1 MAENYREQVRLL
13 LRILPLVAEEEVFAL
28 KGGTAINLF
37 ERDLPRLSVD
47 IDLTYLPFDDRTAAL
62 ANISTALGRLK
73 ARIEKVIPDIHVT
86 VVAQQGGAME
96 AKLHCQHRRTQVKIE
111 VNTTIRGQL
120 FPTRLMATAAAVQ
133 DQFEA
138 FVEVPVI
145 SQAELYG
152 GKLCAALD
160 RQHPRDLFDVHYL
173 LNAEGLTPDIKLG
186 LIAGALSHPRPIN
199 EVLFPKH
206 RDQRE
211 AFERQFAGMALKP
224 FTYDDFEATRRE
236 LGAAIEA
243 ALTPTDKDF
252 LLSFKQGDP
261 AWELIDLPNLAKMPA
276 VQWKLKNI
284 QSLLKSDPAKHA
296 LQLQALAE
304 KLGR

>member
-1 MAENYREQVRLL
+1 MAENYQEQVRLL

-47 IDLTYLPFDDRTAAL
+47 IDLTYLPFDDRTVAL
-62 ANISTALGRLK
+62 ANISAALRRLK
-73 ARIEKVIPDIHVT
+73 ARIEKVIPDIRVT

-120 FPTRLMATAAAVQ
+120 LPTRLMATVAAVQ
-133 DQFEA
+133 DNFEA
-138 FVEVPVI
+138 FAEVPVV
-145 SQAELYG
+145 SHAELYG

-160 RQHPRDLFDVHYL
+160 RQHPRDLFDVHHL
-173 LNAEGLTPDIKLG
+173 LNAEGITPDIKLG
-186 LIAGALSHPRPIN
+186 LIAGVLSHPRPIN

-211 AFERQFAGMALKP
+211 AFDRQFAGMALTP

-236 LGAAIEA
+236 LDTTIKA
-243 ALTPTDKDF
+243 ALTARDKDF
-252 LLSFKQGDP
+252 LLSFKLGEPTWD
-261 AWELIDLPNLAKMPA
+261 LIDLPNLAKMPA

-284 QSLLKSDPAKHA
+284 QTLLQNDPVKHG
-296 LQLQALAE
+296 LQLQALAD
-304 KLGR
+304 KLAE